1 MAFLF
6 VVTRMP
12 ETTAPS
18 PSLLIAVTGGPG
30 ASKTTLL
37 AELAA
42 VQLSRGHRVE
52 GVLALAGSRR
62 SPGQGADEYWLRL
75 IGSDQELS
83 WAVRDESLIPPYYF
97 EPDTERKLRTWAD
110 RLATMPPPPLL
121 VLDEF
126 SKFEVLGK
134 GLMPLW
140 PALMAARPHVVVI
153 AVREGLVDKIEQVFG
168 RKFDLCI
175 PATSP
180 DALVQLQRA
189 CEDYGEWT
197 RLGLY
202 GGASGGVEMT
212 VGGALHAAK
221 IPMRGMLLS
230 SLQAAMMVYAGSGLS
245 QPGRVVWVPFISAGL
260 KALSPAGSRV
270 RPMVAIVMQ
279 GLLFGGTVQALGWNV
294 FALGL
299 AGGLVGAWSATQGFV
314 LQYLMMG
321 QEMVKAYDSVVL
333 WLAQKWSITA
343 PGLPW
348 LVGAWA
354 LLHAAVSAGATLA
367 AWQLRRPPAMLQNI
381 IDRENAGAAS
391 RTSAQPFPAR
401 RPASRLRELAHWQFW
416 LPLLVVASVLLASGG
431 TWESVLWLVLRF
443 VAVAFVL
450 MAVVSALRPARW
462 AEQLRRYGWWGPAI
476 AMSGALSRRED
487 AKK

>member
-1 MAFLF
+1 MSESPPPA
-6 VVTRMP
+6 
-12 ETTAPS
+12 

-30 ASKTTLL
+30 ASKTSLL

-42 VQLSRGHRVE
+42 AQLARGHRVE
-52 GVLALAGSRR
+52 GVLALAGRR
-62 SPGQGADEYWLRL
+62 RAPDQGADEYWLRL
-75 IGSDQELS
+75 VGSDQELS
-83 WAVRDESLIPPYYF
+83 WAVRDETLIPPYYF
-97 EPDTERKLRTWAD
+97 EPETERKLRTWAE
-110 RLATMPPPPLL
+110 RLATMPPSPLL

-126 SKFEVLGK
+126 SKFEVMGK

-140 PALMAARPHVVVI
+140 PALSATHPHVVVI
-153 AVREGLVDKIEQVFG
+153 AVREGLVEKIEQLFG

-175 PATSP
+175 PATAP
-180 DALVQLQRA
+180 DALARLQRA

-202 GGASGGVEMT
+202 GGAAGGVEVT
-212 VGGALHAAK
+212 VGSALHAGK
-221 IPMRGMLLS
+221 VPLSGMALS
-230 SLQAAMMVYAGSGLS
+230 SVQAAMMVYAGSGLS

-270 RPMVAIVMQ
+270 RPMIAIIMQ
-279 GLLFGGTVQALGWNV
+279 GLLFGGAVQALGWNM

-299 AGGLVGAWSATQGFV
+299 GGALVGAWAATQGFV

-321 QEMVKAYDSVVL
+321 QEMVKAYDTVVL

-354 LLHAAVSAGATLA
+354 VLHAVVSAGVTLA
-367 AWQLRRPPAMLQNI
+367 AWRLRRPPAMLQNI
-381 IDRENAGAAS
+381 IDRENARAA
-391 RTSAQPFPAR
+391 TEATAHPFAR
-401 RPASRLRELAHWQFW
+401 RHWSGRLLEFANWQFW
-416 LPLLVVASVLLASGG
+416 VPLLVVAAIILAGG
-431 TWESVLWLVLRF
+431 GSWEAIGWLVLRF
-443 VAVAFVL
+443 VAVACVL
-450 MAVVSALRPARW
+450 MALVSLLKPARW
-462 AEQLRRYGWWGPAI
+462 AEQLRRLGWWGPAV
-476 AMSGALSRRED
+476 AMGGALRRREA

>member
-1 MAFLF
+1 
-6 VVTRMP
+6 MP
-12 ETTAPS
+12 ETSAPS

-75 IGSDQELS
+75 IGSAHEMS
-83 WAVRDESLIPPYYF
+83 WAVRDDSLIPPYYF
-97 EPDTERKLRTWAD
+97 EPDTERALRTWAE

-140 PALMAARPHVVVI
+140 SALMAARPQVVVI
-153 AVREGLVDKIEQVFG
+153 AVREGLVEKIEQLFG

-175 PATSP
+175 PAKSP
-180 DALVQLQRA
+180 DALARLQQA
-189 CEDYGEWT
+189 CADYGEWT

-202 GGASGGVEMT
+202 GGAAGGVEMT

-221 IPMRGMLLS
+221 IPLRGLMLS
-230 SLQAAMMVYAGSGLS
+230 SVQAAMMVYAGSGLN

-279 GLLFGGTVQALGWNV
+279 GLLFGGSVQALGWNV

-299 AGGLVGAWSATQGFV
+299 GGALVGAWSALQGFL

-321 QEMVKAYDSVVL
+321 QEMVKAYDTVVL

-343 PGLPW
+343 PELPW

-367 AWQLRRPPAMLQNI
+367 AWRMRRPPAMLQNI
-381 IDRENAGAAS
+381 IDRENAGAAA
-391 RTSAQPFPAR
+391 RTSAQPFPH
-401 RPASRLRELAHWQFW
+401 RPPSRLREFAHWQFW
-416 LPLLVVASVLLASGG
+416 LPLLLVASVLLAAGG

-450 MAVVSALRPARW
+450 MAVVSALKPARW
-462 AEQLRRYGWWGPAI
+462 SEQLRRHGWWGPAL
-476 AMSGALSRRED
+476 AMGGALSRREA